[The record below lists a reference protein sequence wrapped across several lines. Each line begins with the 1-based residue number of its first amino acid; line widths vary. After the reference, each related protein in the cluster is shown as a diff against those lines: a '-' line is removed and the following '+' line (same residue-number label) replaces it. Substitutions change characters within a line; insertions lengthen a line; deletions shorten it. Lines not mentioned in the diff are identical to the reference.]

1 MTISGKDVVK
11 LTEVFVEAPSFALA
25 YGAFANLYENEGFP
39 ANQRSNLL
47 CKLIEL
53 CSVLYNARK
62 ATWNLLNRSEVEGT
76 NSLKSI
82 LTCFFCKDLYFHP
95 IVLSCGHSFC
105 RNCVDA
111 SFVCHSCSASR
122 AVGELNDCLLLS
134 KFVEYFFPETTT
146 LHRLL
151 DEAKALVNQGKY
163 SEASL
168 VHASLRASHPTNPR
182 CLQATA
188 DIYLL
193 TTDFDA
199 ALATCNQGLELHP
212 HLLKLHC
219 MKGRTLICLGRYHE
233 ALENIFKCLTTCP
246 YIECLRRDITHIL
259 EDVITQSDILKWKHA
274 VKLCAANPNSISDV
288 LAGLPAE
295 LRAVVPIEP
304 WMHFPPSVTS
314 DKPGPADTPTNVAA
328 LLVDDAPP
336 SPSKLDAIRDDFL
349 CALCLR
355 LLFYPSSLPCGHTFC
370 RDCIEQSLDYKAE
383 CPLCKASLSQYVSAS
398 GRGYCVAL
406 WKLLK
411 YLFSEEIATR
421 QQAYEREN
429 LALSRVGVDQD
440 LELPV
445 MICCLA
451 FPGIPCPLHISEPQY
466 RSMVR
471 RSINSGSHRF
481 GVFSSG
487 SGPCGLSEIGTV
499 LRIKNCEPLP
509 DGRLLID
516 TCGCARIRMLSARV
530 ADGCVYIRFEFYS
543 DLVVSPNTIEEY
555 RSLCSMVHSMADE
568 WLSQLPCAT
577 RASLVPF
584 FGGLPKQNY
593 PSPERCGTN
602 TPAWIWWLVAVLPL
616 NDRCR
621 YKLLACRD
629 PRLRME
635 LLKGI
640 LTRLVSGLWRP
651 GLDSSRDLSC

>member
-1 MTISGKDVVK
+1 MTAPGKDVVK
-11 LTEVFVEAPSFALA
+11 LTEVFAEAPSFALA
-25 YGAFANLYENEGFP
+25 YGAFARLYENEGFP

-47 CKLIEL
+47 CKLMEL

-62 ATWNLLNRSEVEGT
+62 ATWNLLNRSEVEGI

-105 RNCVDA
+105 RTCVGT
-111 SFVCHSCSASR
+111 SFVCHSCSSSR
-122 AVGELNDCLLLS
+122 TVGELSDCLLLS
-134 KFVEYFFPETTT
+134 KFVEYFFPETTP

-168 VHASLRASHPTNPR
+168 VHSNLRESFHTLKPTDPTNSR

-188 DIYLL
+188 DVYLL
-193 TTDFDA
+193 TSDFDA
-199 ALATCNQGLELHP
+199 ALATCNQGLELYP
-212 HLLKLHC
+212 HHLKFHC
-219 MKGRTLICLGRYHE
+219 IKGRTLSCLGRYHE
-233 ALENIFKCLTTCP
+233 ALEHIFKCLVTCP
-246 YIECLRRDITHIL
+246 YIECLHRDITHIL
-259 EDVITQSDILKWKHA
+259 EDVITQSDILKWKH
-274 VKLCAANPNSISDV
+274 VVELCATNPNSISDV

-304 WMHFPPSVTS
+304 WMHFPPSVTPDMS
-314 DKPGPADTPTNVAA
+314 ILADTPTNASA

-336 SPSKLDAIRDDFL
+336 NLSRLNAIRDDFL

-411 YLFSEEIATR
+411 YLFSEDIATR

-429 LALSRVGVDQD
+429 LALSRVGLDQD

-445 MICCLA
+445 MICCIA
-451 FPGIPCPLHISEPQY
+451 FPGIPCPLHISEPPY

-471 RSINSGSHRF
+471 RAINSGSHRF

-487 SGPCGLSEIGTV
+487 SGPCGLSEV
-499 LRIKNCEPLP
+499 S
-509 DGRLLID
+509 LI
-516 TCGCARIRMLSARV
+516 
-530 ADGCVYIRFEFYS
+530 
-543 DLVVSPNTIEEY
+543 
-555 RSLCSMVHSMADE
+555 SLCTV
-568 WLSQLPCAT
+568 P
-577 RASLVPF
+577 SLVIT
-584 FGGLPKQNY
+584 
-593 PSPERCGTN
+593 E
-602 TPAWIWWLVAVLPL
+602 
-616 NDRCR
+616 
-621 YKLLACRD
+621 
-629 PRLRME
+629 
-635 LLKGI
+635 
-640 LTRLVSGLWRP
+640 
-651 GLDSSRDLSC
+651 